1 MKILLTAPDLDAASG
16 GPSVVVTRFAAEL
29 VALGHSVALV
39 FMAPRPGDSELLLP
53 PETEIVRLPRL
64 RNPWQRFRQF
74 RMATGDLI
82 DGWGAQ
88 LVHDHGLWLPENAA
102 AASAAHRAAC
112 PFLSQ
117 PCGMLQDWPFSNQR
131 LKKTLAWHGY
141 QHRLLSRAAAVVVTS
156 AKEQQETTSRLGSPE
171 LLRLIPHGVDL
182 PELPMSR
189 PPRLRR
195 AVFLGR
201 LDPKKQV
208 DLLLR
213 AWIKLRPQGW
223 QLALAGGGD
232 ADYVAELKLM
242 AQQGGIADQVKFLG
256 PVHGEAKS
264 LLLAGSQLFLQPSL
278 HENFGLSVAEAL
290 AHELPAL
297 TTTAMPW
304 MDLEAVGG
312 GWSVNPDESS
322 VTHGLS
328 LALKLPA
335 ETLATMG
342 LQARKL
348 VSRYCWT
355 ETAKQ
360 TLAIYAAV
368 TGRSD

>member
-1 MKILLTAPDLDAASG
+1 MKILLTVPDLDAASG

-29 VALGHSVALV
+29 LAQGHSVALV
-39 FMAPRPGDSELLLP
+39 FMAPRPGDPELSP
-53 PETEIVRLPRL
+53 PPGAKVVRLPRL
-64 RNPWQRFRQF
+64 RNPWLRFRQF

-82 DGWGAQ
+82 GGWGAQ

-112 PFLSQ
+112 PFISQ
-117 PCGMLQDWPFSNQR
+117 PCGMLQNWPLSNQR

-141 QHRLLSRAAAVVVTS
+141 QHRLLARAAAVVVTS
-156 AKEQQETTSRLGSPE
+156 AKEQQETASRLGSPE
-171 LLRLIPHGVDL
+171 LLRYIPHGVDQ
-182 PELPMSR
+182 PALPMPK

-213 AWIKLRPQGW
+213 AWVNLSPQDW
-223 QLALAGGGD
+223 QLALAGGGE
-232 ADYVAELKLM
+232 ATYVAALKLM

-304 MDLEAVGG
+304 QDLETVGG
-312 GWSVNPDESS
+312 GWSVSPDADS
-322 VTHGLS
+322 VTAGLG

-342 LQARKL
+342 VQARKL

-368 TGRSD
+368 TDTSG

>member
-1 MKILLTAPDLDAASG
+1 MKILLTAPDLDVASG
-16 GPSVVVTRFAAEL
+16 GPSVVVTRLAAEL
-29 VALGHSVALV
+29 LAQGHSVALA
-39 FMAPRPGDSELLLP
+39 FMAPQLGALQLP
-53 PETEIVRLPRL
+53 APVGAEVLRLPRIQ
-64 RNPWQRFRQF
+64 NPWRRFQQF
-74 RMATGDLI
+74 RLTVETAI
-82 DGWGAQ
+82 ASWGAQ
-88 LVHDHGLWLPENAA
+88 LVHDHGMWLPENAA
-102 AASAAHRAAC
+102 AASAAYRTGR
-112 PFLSQ
+112 PFISQ
-117 PCGMLQDWPFSNQR
+117 PCGMLQDWPFANQR

-141 QHRLLSRAAAVVVTS
+141 QHRLLSRAAALVVTS
-156 AKEQQETTSRLGSPE
+156 AEEEQETARRLGRPE
-171 LLRLIPHGVDL
+171 LLRRIPHGVDL
-182 PELPMSR
+182 PELSIPG

-213 AWIKLRPQGW
+213 AWITLRPQGW

-232 ADYVAELKLM
+232 TAYVAELKLM
-242 AQQGGIADQVKFLG
+242 TEQGGIADQVQFLG

-290 AHELPAL
+290 AHGLPAL

-304 MDLEAVGG
+304 MELEAVGG
-312 GWSVNPDESS
+312 GWSVSPDENS
-322 VTHGLS
+322 VTHGLD

-348 VSRYCWT
+348 ASHYCWA

-368 TGRSD
+368 TGTPD